1 MPPTRSLC
9 AVAVALAV
17 AATACESTLPRATS
31 ISQLASYELYA
42 LTGAPPRATTAI
54 SFAGGGSMHADATF
68 AFDLAFDMDTAGKVV
83 VYPVR
88 AVAGNL
94 AGTQKRVGMQV
105 VPGLFETVG
114 DVPNTGYDTL
124 NAKTVVPGTTV
135 AVELQEPLLCQFSLG
150 GILMYGKFV
159 VDSVY
164 PVSRHIFV
172 STVIDPNCGYRQVKP
187 DTIPDF

>member
-17 AATACESTLPRATS
+17 AATACGSTLPRATS

-42 LTGAPPRATTAI
+42 LTGAPARATTAL
-54 SFAGGGSMHADATF
+54 SFTGGSMHADASF
-68 AFDLAFDMDTAGKVV
+68 AFDVAVDMDSAGRVV

-88 AVAGNL
+88 AIAGNL

-114 DVPNTGYDTL
+114 DVPSTGYDTL
-124 NAKTVVPGTTV
+124 NAKTVTPGTV
-135 AVELQEPLLCQFSLG
+135 LAVELQEPALCQFSLG
-150 GILMYGKFV
+150 GILIYGKFV

-164 PVSRHIFV
+164 TASRRVFV

-187 DTIPDF
+187 DTVPDF